1 VQGGRGG
8 ALGVGARGDVVGGAM
23 QDLEDQHR
31 GPLDV
36 DGREGTVGDPS
47 VQQLGDQG
55 GRGTLGSLT
64 GRDRAAGPCNTT
76 SCRLPIQ
83 TWDAR
88 TPAPPRPWPATSRPA
103 RVRSGVP

>member
-1 VQGGRGG
+1 VRCRCGLKLAADEVQGGRGG

-47 VQQLGDQG
+47 VQQLGDPG
-55 GRGTLGSLT
+55 GRGTLVA
-64 GRDRAAGPCNTT
+64 DGPGPGGGT
-76 SCRLPIQ
+76 
-83 TWDAR
+83 
-88 TPAPPRPWPATSRPA
+88 
-103 RVRSGVP
+103 V